1 MLVAHAPKIQATARI
16 IVHAGD
22 STIGIVHIAA
32 GIVRG
37 KGDVTI
43 DKRTVI
49 ANPIYCCITVLN
61 VSPVDAD

>member
-1 MLVAHAPKIQATARI
+1 MLGAHATKIQATARI

-22 STIGIVHIAA
+22 STTGIVHIAA
-32 GIVRG
+32 AIVRG

-43 DKRTVI
+43 DKITVI